1 MPDDSD
7 MLNSEAMYGASRSMQ
22 VLSSHVGIGSFIEYL
37 SVASRTIVQ
46 TTSVVIGT
54 KADSRSD
61 VEMSLNTGGAPS
73 VADLISAACVEIVGK
88 GLSRKPRVSDRCT
101 ISTPAQSIVYGTPQR
116 RLVTSSVHPRPPE
129 LLTGQGDALFS
140 VISSNCHEQHQC
152 APS

>member
-46 TTSVVIGT
+46 TTSVVTGT

-61 VEMSLNTGGAPS
+61 VEMSLNTGGVAPS
-73 VADLISAACVEIVGK
+73 VADLISATF
-88 GLSRKPRVSDRCT
+88 LSKWSAKASAESPGS
-101 ISTPAQSIVYGTPQR
+101 A
-116 RLVTSSVHPRPPE
+116 
-129 LLTGQGDALFS
+129 TG
-140 VISSNCHEQHQC
+140 
-152 APS
+152 APSPPLPSPSFMARHRDAWSRPVSTRDLQNCFRFDRTK